1 MTEHSVDGGRERNWY
16 GDGDGMDVMRAG
28 MGLKSRRRV
37 DLQTGLTAVGN
48 AVRGLQCKQF
58 LLFSLL
64 SLKSTD
70 I

>member
-1 MTEHSVDGGRERNWY
+1 MTEHSVDGGDGNKLVRR
-16 GDGDGMDVMRAG
+16 GDGMDVMRAG